1 MPLPEEELQDKPVK
15 SDRTGY
21 FKVILTG
28 LKPGTTYPL
37 QFRWAYKDKTFS
49 KWSAKKELITPN
61 EELPGDPKFEPGDV
75 VAVPGG
81 MIIKWDG
88 QVGTGVDVDP
98 IQFDRV
104 DVHISGTSYGDGTK
118 AAGSFKGTFK
128 HLFKAE
134 PGIYIVQIKV
144 YYKSGVSSFFSE
156 AYTVTVPPQEEEVQ
170 TPVTPKGFSS
180 ERVLSGIEVAWDG
193 TYTGGAE
200 WYGFQ
205 AINIYAGTSSTA
217 TSGTYIKVGQMTANK
232 TGNKIVAPVDGTYIR
247 YDQPVYFHASSLNKK
262 GEESAVVSNVTS
274 QATGARSAIP
284 SDLSDNIITN
294 AKLVD
299 DAVTAAKIAT
309 AAITEVKIDNN
320 AITAA
325 KIAAGAITE
334 VKIDNAA
341 ITAAK
346 IAANAVTSTAIADD
360 AITTPKLTAN
370 AITADK
376 ITASAITSD
385 KIAAN
390 AIDADKIAA
399 NAITAAKL
407 AAGSVEA
414 GKIAAGA
421 ITADKIAANAIE
433 SDKIAANAITSAKI
447 VANAITADKIVSS
460 AITADKI
467 ATNAITASKIQAGE
481 IDVTKLSAGTI
492 SVNNLEAGSL
502 KTTTYIRAGAAG
514 GGRIDMS
521 ASALS
526 GIPAGLYIYNSGG
539 SPVFEAP
546 LGGGVTIT
554 GSLKATEISTNSGKF
569 SVNTSGVLIA
579 TGADIGGTIKADGG
593 NIGGIAI
600 AADAIQNGA
609 NAAGST
615 FRLDNT
621 GKARFGTSNGNSII
635 LNPSAST
642 GGATEAAK
650 SYIYHSTDGGS
661 TSAGVFRVQADGKLF
676 ATSAEFTGQIKSGS
690 SITGTTIN
698 GSVINGGSIN
708 ISNTSFTPDDGDS
721 DSGAGSSFNTS
732 QSNAFYSSY
741 ERAPFGGYGAVTCV
755 GFNGIGL
762 ISTATA
768 GVVSSWYPYYDGAAD
783 LGVKYSPTYLT
794 NPYRWRHLRLTG
806 SVMVGGDGSSDTPVA
821 APATNGPRTRLYSDG
836 GIYANSLNQGSGTTT
851 GSTVV
856 QNSSGF
862 LKVSTSSR
870 RFKENIIEISKSGYL
885 DATYQLSPVS
895 FNYINENEE
904 EPTISGLIAED
915 VDLIP
920 EFKGIVNYDADGLP
934 LSVAYDRMS
943 ALLVLA
949 IKEIKDRLENIEQR
963 LDAIEG

>member
-15 SDRTGY
+15 SDRAGY

-37 QFRWAYKDKTFS
+37 QFRWAYKDNTFS
-49 KWSAKKELITPN
+49 KWSAKKDLITPN

-81 MIIKWDG
+81 IIIKWNG
-88 QVGTGVDVDP
+88 QVGTGIDVDQ

-104 DVHISGTSYGDGTK
+104 DIHISGTSYGDGTK
-118 AAGSFKGTFK
+118 PAGSFKGTFK

-134 PGIYIVQIKV
+134 PGIYIVQIKI

-156 AYTVTVPPQEEEVQ
+156 AYTVTVPSQEEEVQ
-170 TPVTPKGFSS
+170 TPVTPKGFTS

-262 GEESAVVSNVTS
+262 GEESAIVSNVTS

-294 AKLVD
+294 AKLVN

-309 AAITEVKIDNN
+309 GAITEVKIDND

-346 IAANAVTSTAIADD
+346 IAANAVTATAIADN
-360 AITTPKLTAN
+360 AITTPKLVTN

-376 ITASAITSD
+376 ITASAITAD
-385 KIAAN
+385 KVAAN

-421 ITADKIAANAIE
+421 ITAEKIAANAIE

-481 IDVTKLSAGTI
+481 IDVNKLAAGTI

-521 ASALS
+521 ASASS
-526 GIPAGLYIYNSGG
+526 GLPAGLYIYNSGG
-539 SPVFEAP
+539 TAVFEAP

-554 GSLKATEISTNSGKF
+554 GNLKATEISTSSGKF
-569 SVNTSGVLIA
+569 SVNTSGVLTA

-593 NIGGIAI
+593 NIGGIVI

-615 FRLDNT
+615 FRLDNA
-621 GKARFGTSNGNSII
+621 GKARFGSAVGNSII
-635 LNPSAST
+635 LNPTAST
-642 GGATEAAK
+642 GAGTDAAK

-661 TSAGVFRVQADGKLF
+661 TSAGVFRLQADGKLF
-676 ATSAEFTGQIKSGS
+676 ATSADLSGKITADSGS
-690 SITGTTIN
+690 IAGWAINNSDITSSSGGTVLYNNGKITIGTTGDDSLKLNAGANLAMFAAPGNASIIN
-698 GSVINGGSIN
+698 FYTTTSPTLADARIQQTSGGDLQIRGWYGG
-708 ISNTSFTPDDGDS
+708 TYRTVFTARTYITEGCLVQ
-721 DSGAGSSFNTS
+721 GYGLATTT
-732 QSNAFYSSY
+732 
-741 ERAPFGGYGAVTCV
+741 APFMARRD
-755 GFNGIGL
+755 NA
-762 ISTATA
+762 S
-768 GVVSSWYPYYDGAAD
+768 AAD
-783 LGVKYSPTYLT
+783 LTSDLSVKTRMIQFSKSYADGGD
-794 NPYRWRHLRLTG
+794 YRSVGFISAGGTTSSISFGTG
-806 SVMVGGDGSSDTPVA
+806 SDPRLKKNIELFNDTSFLEDIKNISV
-821 APATNGPRTRLYSDG
+821 YKFH
-836 GIYANSLNQGSGTTT
+836 GIDQED
-851 GSTVV
+851 
-856 QNSSGF
+856 
-862 LKVSTSSR
+862 SSR
-870 RFKENIIEISKSGYL
+870 KTIGFMAPEFYPKYPDIVEGIPGGVDENGDPAYMNIFRENLIPHLFNAVK
-885 DATYQLSPVS
+885 QLSIKV
-895 FNYINENEE
+895 EE
-904 EPTISGLIAED
+904 
-915 VDLIP
+915 
-920 EFKGIVNYDADGLP
+920 
-934 LSVAYDRMS
+934 
-943 ALLVLA
+943 
-949 IKEIKDRLENIEQR
+949 LESKLN
-963 LDAIEG
+963 

>member
-1 MPLPEEELQDKPVK
+1 MTLPEEELQDKPVK

-61 EELPGDPKFEPGDV
+61 EELPGDPRLNPGDV
-75 VAVPGG
+75 IAVPGG
-81 MIIKWDG
+81 IVVKWDG
-88 QVGTGVDVDP
+88 QVGTGIDVDP

-104 DVHISGTSYGDGTK
+104 DVHIAGTSYGDGTK
-118 AAGSFKGTFK
+118 SAGSFKGTFK

-134 PGIYIVQIKV
+134 PGIYIVQVKV

-156 AYTVTVPPQEEEVQ
+156 AYTITVPPQEEEVQ
-170 TPVTPKGFSS
+170 TPVTPKGFTS

-262 GEESAVVSNVTS
+262 GEESSIVSNVTN
-274 QATGARSAIP
+274 QVTGARSAIP

-346 IAANAVTSTAIADD
+346 IATGAVTSTAIADD
-360 AITTPKLTAN
+360 AITTPKLVAN

-521 ASALS
+521 ASASS
-526 GIPAGLYIYNSGG
+526 GLPAGLYIYNSGG

-546 LGGGVTIT
+546 LGGGVTVT
-554 GSLKATEISTNSGKF
+554 GHLKATQITTSNF
-569 SVNTSGVLIA
+569 NVDTSGILSASGVDL
-579 TGADIGGTIKADGG
+579 TGTIKANAG
-593 NIGGIAI
+593 NIGGIII
-600 AADAIQNGA
+600 ASDAIQNGA
-609 NAAGST
+609 SSSSST

-621 GKARFGTSNGNSII
+621 GKARFGTPSGDSII
-635 LNPSAST
+635 INPTAST
-642 GGATEAAK
+642 GGATDAAK

-676 ATSAEFTGQIKSGS
+676 ATGAEFTGAIKTGS

-698 GSVINGGSIN
+698 GSSINGGSIN
-708 ISNTSFTPDDGDS
+708 ISNTSFTADDGDS

-732 QSNAFYSSY
+732 QSNAFYSLY
-741 ERAPFGGYGAVTCV
+741 QRAPFGGYSPVTCV
-755 GFNGIGL
+755 GFNAIGL
-762 ISTATA
+762 ISTSTA

-856 QNSSGF
+856 QNSSGY

-870 RFKENIIEISKSGYL
+870 RFKENIIEIPKSGYL
-885 DATYQLSPVS
+885 NATYMLNPVS
-895 FNYINENEE
+895 FNYINETEE
-904 EPTISGLIAED
+904 EPTIAGLIAED

-920 EFKGIVNYDADGLP
+920 EFKGVVNYDSEGLP
-934 LSVAYDRMS
+934 LSIAYDRMS
-943 ALLVLA
+943 SLLVLA
-949 IKEIKDRLENIEQR
+949 IKEIKDRLDSIEQR

>member
-15 SDRTGY
+15 SDRAGY

-37 QFRWAYKDKTFS
+37 QFRWAYKDNTFS
-49 KWSAKKELITPN
+49 KWSARKDLITPN
-61 EELPGDPKFEPGDV
+61 EELPGDPKFEPDDV
-75 VAVPGG
+75 IAVPGG
-81 MIIKWDG
+81 MIIKWNG

-118 AAGSFKGTFK
+118 PAGSFKGSFK

-156 AYTVTVPPQEEEVQ
+156 GYTITVPSQEEEVQ
-170 TPVTPKGFSS
+170 TPVTPKGFTS
-180 ERVLSGIEVAWDG
+180 ERVLSGIEIAWDG

-262 GEESAVVSNVTS
+262 GEESAIVSNVTS

-299 DAVTAAKIAT
+299 DAVTAVKIAT
-309 AAITEVKIDNN
+309 GAITEIKIDNN

-346 IAANAVTSTAIADD
+346 IATGAVTSTAIADD
-360 AITTPKLTAN
+360 AITTPKLVV
-370 AITADK
+370 
-376 ITASAITSD
+376 
-385 KIAAN
+385 
-390 AIDADKIAA
+390 
-399 NAITAAKL
+399 
-407 AAGSVEA
+407 G
-414 GKIAAGA
+414 
-421 ITADKIAANAIE
+421 
-433 SDKIAANAITSAKI
+433 
-447 VANAITADKIVSS
+447 AITADKIVSS
-460 AITADKI
+460 AITAEKIAAGAIESDKI
-467 ATNAITASKIQAGE
+467 ATNAITAIKIAAGAVEAGKIAAGAITAEKIAANAIEADKIASNSITARNIVAGEIKSAAIDALAITSEKIATGAITSTKIQAGE

-521 ASALS
+521 ASASS
-526 GIPAGLYIYNSGG
+526 GLPAGLYIYNSGG

-546 LGGGVTIT
+546 LGGGVTVT
-554 GSLKATEISTNSGKF
+554 GHLKATQITTSNFTVDTNGILSA
-569 SVNTSGVLIA
+569 SGVDL
-579 TGADIGGTIKADGG
+579 TGTIKANGG
-593 NIGGIAI
+593 NIGGILI

-621 GKARFGTSNGNSII
+621 GKARFGTSSGNAII
-635 LNPSAST
+635 INPTADI
-642 GGATEAAK
+642 GGGTDAAK

-661 TSAGVFRVQADGKLF
+661 SSAGVFRLQADGKLF
-676 ATSAEFTGQIKSGS
+676 VTSADVSGRIVASSGTIGGWTINTSDISSGGTQIYNTGKIKMGASLGEDSLYMQNGSNIRMDSGLNAAAINFHAPGVS
-690 SITGTTIN
+690 QWDAQLIKNSNGDLAIRGFYGGAQNVLIVRTFIAEGVVAQSYNNGTTQDTLTVRRN
-698 GSVINGGSIN
+698 FGS
-708 ISNTSFTPDDGDS
+708 DS
-721 DSGAGSSFNTS
+721 DRTSDINTTTRMVQFQKSFAAGSTYTNVGHI
-732 QSNAFYSSY
+732 NA
-741 ERAPFGGYGAVTCV
+741 
-755 GFNGIGL
+755 
-762 ISTATA
+762 
-768 GVVSSWYPYYDGAAD
+768 
-783 LGVKYSPTYLT
+783 
-794 NPYRWRHLRLTG
+794 
-806 SVMVGGDGSSDTPVA
+806 
-821 APATNGPRTRLYSDG
+821 
-836 GIYANSLNQGSGTTT
+836 
-851 GSTVV
+851 GSTVSV
-856 QNSSGF
+856 PSFQSASDER
-862 LKVSTSSR
+862 LKKNIELFDGLEFIQDIKNISTYKYHGLESDDNGPKVIGWMAREFYPKYPDVVDGIPDEEDQDGNPVYMQMSR
-870 RFKENIIEISKSGYL
+870 EN
-885 DATYQLSPVS
+885 
-895 FNYINENEE
+895 
-904 EPTISGLIAED
+904 
-915 VDLIP
+915 LIP
-920 EFKGIVNYDADGLP
+920 HLFNAVKYLVNKVEEL
-934 LSVAYDRMS
+934 
-943 ALLVLA
+943 
-949 IKEIKDRLENIEQR
+949 EQR
-963 LDAIEG
+963 IG

>member
-28 LKPGTTYPL
+28 LKPGATYPL
-37 QFRWAYKDKTFS
+37 QFRWEYKDKTFS

-81 MIIKWDG
+81 IVIKWNG
-88 QVGTGVDVDP
+88 QVGAGVDVDP

-118 AAGSFKGTFK
+118 PAGSFKGSFK

-144 YYKSGVSSFFSE
+144 YYKSGISSFFSE

-193 TYTGGAE
+193 TYSGGAE

-262 GEESAVVSNVTS
+262 GEESAIVSNVTN

-284 SDLSDNIITN
+284 SDLADNIITN

-325 KIAAGAITE
+325 KIVAGAITE

-346 IAANAVTSTAIADD
+346 IATGAVTSTAIADD
-360 AITTPKLTAN
+360 AITTPKLVAN

-447 VANAITADKIVSS
+447 VASAITADKIVSS

-481 IDVTKLSAGTI
+481 IDVTKLAAGTI
-492 SVNNLEAGSL
+492 STNNLEAGIITS
-502 KTTTYIRAGAAG
+502 TTYVRAGTAG
-514 GGRIDMS
+514 S
-521 ASALS
+521 ARVEISSSTIGSVKPGLTIYGTNGSLEVLRADLS
-526 GIPAGLYIYNSGG
+526 GN
-539 SPVFEAP
+539 
-546 LGGGVTIT
+546 VTME
-554 GSLKATEISTNSGKF
+554 GKLKATEISTSSGKF
-569 SVNTSGVLIA
+569 SVNTSGILVA
-579 TGADIGGTIKADGG
+579 TSADIGGTIKADGG
-593 NIGGIAI
+593 NIGGIVI

-609 NAAGST
+609 NNAGST
-615 FRLDNT
+615 FRLDST
-621 GKARFGTSNGNSII
+621 GKARFGTFNGNAII
-635 LNPSAST
+635 INPTANV
-642 GGATEAAK
+642 GGLTNAAK
-650 SYIYHSTDGGS
+650 SYIYHSTDGGE
-661 TSAGVFRVQADGKLF
+661 TSAGVFRLQADGKLF
-676 ATSAEFTGQIKSGS
+676 ATSADLSGKITANSGS
-690 SITGTTIN
+690 IAGWTINTSDITSSSGGTVLYNDGKITIGTTGGDSLKLNYGANLALFSDAANASIINFYTSTSPTLADSQIMQTSGGDLRIRGYYGGTYRTVFAARTYIAEGCLVQGYQMGTTTAPFVVRRDSGSAADLTTELGVATRMIQFSKSYADGGDYRSVGFISATGTT
-698 GSVINGGSIN
+698 SP
-708 ISNTSFTPDDGDS
+708 ISF
-721 DSGAGSSFNTS
+721 
-732 QSNAFYSSY
+732 
-741 ERAPFGGYGAVTCV
+741 
-755 GFNGIGL
+755 GIGSDPRL
-762 ISTATA
+762 KKNIELFNDISFLEDIKNINVYKFH
-768 GVVSSWYPYYDGAAD
+768 GIDQEDSSKKTIGFMAPEFYP
-783 LGVKYSPTYLT
+783 KYT
-794 NPYRWRHLRLTG
+794 
-806 SVMVGGDGSSDTPVA
+806 D
-821 APATNGPRTRLYSDG
+821 
-836 GIYANSLNQGSGTTT
+836 
-851 GSTVV
+851 
-856 QNSSGF
+856 
-862 LKVSTSSR
+862 
-870 RFKENIIEISKSGYL
+870 IIEGVPDQVDENG
-885 DATYQLSPVS
+885 DAVYMNI
-895 FNYINENEE
+895 FREN
-904 EPTISGLIAED
+904 
-915 VDLIP
+915 LIP
-920 EFKGIVNYDADGLP
+920 HLFNAVKH
-934 LSVAYDRMS
+934 LSSKVEELES
-943 ALLVLA
+943 
-949 IKEIKDRLENIEQR
+949 RL
-963 LDAIEG
+963 G

>member
-15 SDRTGY
+15 SDRAGY

-37 QFRWAYKDKTFS
+37 QFRWAYKDNTFS
-49 KWSAKKELITPN
+49 KWSARKDLITPN

-81 MIIKWDG
+81 MIIKWNG

-118 AAGSFKGTFK
+118 PAGSFKGSFK

-156 AYTVTVPPQEEEVQ
+156 GYTVTVPPQEEEVQ
-170 TPVTPKGFSS
+170 TPVTPKGFTS

-262 GEESAVVSNVTS
+262 GEESAIVSNVTS

-284 SDLSDNIITN
+284 SDLADNIITN

-346 IAANAVTSTAIADD
+346 IAANAVTSTAIAND

-521 ASALS
+521 ASASS
-526 GIPAGLYIYNSGG
+526 GLPAGLYIYNSGG

-554 GSLKATEISTNSGKF
+554 GHLKATQITTSNFTVDTNGIL
-569 SVNTSGVLIA
+569 NASGVDL
-579 TGADIGGTIKADGG
+579 TGTIKANGG
-593 NIGGIAI
+593 NIGGILI

-621 GKARFGTSNGNSII
+621 GKARFGTSSGNAII
-635 LNPSAST
+635 INPTADI
-642 GGATEAAK
+642 GGGTDAAK

-661 TSAGVFRVQADGKLF
+661 SSAGVFRLQADGKLF
-676 ATSAEFTGQIKSGS
+676 ATSVDLSGRIVASSGTIGGWTINSSDISSGGTQIFNTGKIKMGS
-690 SITGTTIN
+690 SLGDDSLFMQN
-698 GSVINGGSIN
+698 GSNIKMEAGIGNASFVSFHSAGNSQWDAQLYKNSNGDFVIRGYMGGAQNVLVARTYIAEGVVVQSYNNSTTQDTLTVRRNWGSDSDRTSDINTTTRMIQFQKSYVGGSTYTNVGHIN
-708 ISNTSFTPDDGDS
+708 
-721 DSGAGSSFNTS
+721 A
-732 QSNAFYSSY
+732 
-741 ERAPFGGYGAVTCV
+741 
-755 GFNGIGL
+755 
-762 ISTATA
+762 
-768 GVVSSWYPYYDGAAD
+768 
-783 LGVKYSPTYLT
+783 
-794 NPYRWRHLRLTG
+794 
-806 SVMVGGDGSSDTPVA
+806 
-821 APATNGPRTRLYSDG
+821 
-836 GIYANSLNQGSGTTT
+836 
-851 GSTVV
+851 GSTVSV
-856 QNSSGF
+856 PSFQSASDER
-862 LKVSTSSR
+862 LK
-870 RFKENIIEISKSGYL
+870 KNIEIFDGTEFVQDIKNISTYKYHGLENDDSGPKVIGWMAREFYPKYP
-885 DATYQLSPVS
+885 DIVDGIPDEVDQDGNPVYMQMS
-895 FNYINENEE
+895 REN
-904 EPTISGLIAED
+904 
-915 VDLIP
+915 LIP
-920 EFKGIVNYDADGLP
+920 HLFNAVKYLVNKVD
-934 LSVAYDRMS
+934 
-943 ALLVLA
+943 
-949 IKEIKDRLENIEQR
+949 ELEQKIN
-963 LDAIEG
+963 